1 MYQHCHLKRCMSTQ
15 LPSKQLCV
23 VLIVQEKI
31 LRPKMCLAKM
41 VSTAIEGGCLGIRLS
56 FVWLGCWNSCHF
68 LPENMEGTIKRK
80 TGIRDKSAQ
89 EIGDNG
95 RKRWTTE
102 KTQEV
107 EQLYSSGSRAKSYRS
122 VSPVGFEDKASPP
135 YLNIESVRDDV
146 KSQ

>member
-1 MYQHCHLKRCMSTQ
+1 MYQHCHLKRCISTQ

-31 LRPKMCLAKM
+31 LRPKMCLAEM
-41 VSTAIEGGCLGIRLS
+41 VSQQLKGDVWVLGS
-56 FVWLGCWNSCHF
+56 VVWLGCWNSCHF

-80 TGIRDKSAQ
+80 SGIRDKSAQ
-89 EIGDNG
+89 QTGDNG

-107 EQLYSSGSRAKSYRS
+107 KQLCSSGSRAKSYRS
-122 VSPVGFEDKASPP
+122 VSPMGFEDKASPP
-135 YLNIESVRDDV
+135 HLNKESVRDDV